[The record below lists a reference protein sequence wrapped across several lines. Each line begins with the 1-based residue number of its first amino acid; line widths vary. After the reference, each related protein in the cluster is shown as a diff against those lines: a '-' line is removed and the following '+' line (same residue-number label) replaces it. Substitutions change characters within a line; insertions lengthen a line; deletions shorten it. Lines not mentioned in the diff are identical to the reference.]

1 MGAAKTVCALKQDD
15 RVLTACLFG
24 GGRVQTPTHSSLG
37 EMGNRNMV
45 GRAKWLGRALGS
57 SHAPPIPDLPAP
69 SPLAQAHFTWGSSE
83 VSSEQFIRSV
93 NAAYSEVVHWRTNV
107 FSVPSVRAGKA
118 FVSEL
123 AWLFQ
128 SYAEGSA
135 LECIALTAAMIL
147 PPLLLQKP
155 CPKSKPRE
163 HSKCLERRLK
173 IWKAGDILSLL
184 VEGRTIQSRLP
195 KLHPSNTNQEHTAR
209 AFAKLMFHGRTR
221 AALRLLTEQSVGQV
235 LHLDKTVSQ
244 VVQTMLHSPYVM
256 FCCQNI
262 HLVGL
267 SPQTLCTN
275 HLVFIL
281 LFLML

>member
-1 MGAAKTVCALKQDD
+1 M
-15 RVLTACLFG
+15 
-24 GGRVQTPTHSSLG
+24 
-37 EMGNRNMV
+37 
-45 GRAKWLGRALGS
+45 
-57 SHAPPIPDLPAP
+57 
-69 SPLAQAHFTWGSSE
+69 
-83 VSSEQFIRSV
+83 
-93 NAAYSEVVHWRTNV
+93 
-107 FSVPSVRAGKA
+107 FSVPSGRAGKA

-147 PPLLLQKP
+147 PPFLLQKL
-155 CPKSKPRE
+155 CPKSKARE

-235 LHLDKTVSQ
+235 LHLDNCIPGGSNNAPLTVCDVLLSKHPSGRPVSTNALYNVTAEPPSVHP
-244 VVQTMLHSPYVM
+244 VVNPQRACAARVTVVVLCVCVCVRGP
-256 FCCQNI
+256 
-262 HLVGL
+262 HLQLAQLSDKVGIL
-267 SPQTLCTN
+267 AVSVSCS
-275 HLVFIL
+275 LVFKFGVFRTIA
-281 LFLML
+281 FWRS